1 MTSVDHHVLVALGKL
16 MEETRER
23 VLAEAGSDLRPSHH
37 RVIGHVPPEGI
48 TVTELAER
56 VGMTKQGIG
65 QFVHQLTESGH
76 LCTTAHPQDKRLRII
91 RRTSKGDA
99 SVRRLTAVLAQL
111 EERWAERVG
120 RARYRQFRKILD
132 QLAEVSS
139 MSHPATT
146 SG

>member
-1 MTSVDHHVLVALGKL
+1 MALGDRHVMLALGNL
-16 MEETRER
+16 MAESREHL
-23 VLAEAGSDLRPSHH
+23 LAEAGSELRPSHH

-65 QFVHQLTESGH
+65 QFVQQLTDSGH
-76 LCTTAHPQDKRLRII
+76 LRTTAHPKDKRLRII

-99 SVRRLTAVLAQL
+99 SVRQLATVLAKL

-120 RARYRQFRKILD
+120 RARYRQFRDVLD
-132 QLAEVSS
+132 QLAGASQ
-139 MSHPATT
+139 
-146 SG
+146 